1 MVPRAPAALA
11 IAVDTG
17 GTFTDCVWVERGELR
32 ILKVFSTPHDPS
44 QAIAD
49 ALRQIT
55 ADKPALTLL
64 HGTTVGTN
72 TLLERKGARLAL
84 VTTKGFEDII
94 EIGRQARP
102 KLYDFFFDRIAPL
115 VESPMRFGIEER
127 TAPDG
132 TALREP
138 AENELNDLAAAVA
151 AGNPQAVAVSL
162 LFSFANPQNEQ
173 RVAAILRPLR
183 LPLSLSHV
191 ILPEFREYERTS
203 TVVVNAY
210 LQPVMENYLRRLNER
225 VAEQSGRGRIFVMQS
240 SGGITALSSASS
252 QPVRTVLSGPAGGV
266 VGAAAMARRSGFERI
281 IAFDMG
287 GTSTDVSL
295 VDGDPR
301 PASEGEIAGLPVRV
315 PMLDIHTVGAGGG
328 SIARFDAAGA
338 LRVGPESAGADPGPI
353 CYGRGQQPTVT
364 DANLL
369 LGRIRPENFLGG
381 SFQLDF
387 DRTRRVVSEW
397 LRKQGTTLSPA
408 QFAEGVIRVVNATME
423 KAIRVVS
430 IERGYDPREFALVA
444 FGGAGGLHAC
454 ELAVALG
461 IPRVIVPALPGALSA
476 YGILVSDIVKD
487 YSRTVLWGSAK
498 ELDQLDLAEEF
509 SKLEE
514 AAQDDFQREDWH
526 DPRRLRFTRSLDV
539 RYRGQGFELNVPLAG
554 PQSQKALS
562 AFHSEHQRRYGYSHP
577 EREVE
582 IVTIRLRATLPS
594 LVKPTFK
601 PRQQPA
607 TEARA
612 KRVQIGIGGKMTRVE
627 LREREQLRVN
637 RAYRGPAVI
646 TEYSATT
653 VVLTGMRYSV
663 DRAGNLIIETLQRT
677 RTGSIA
683 GSNRIRRKQKRDA
696 R

>member
-1 MVPRAPAALA
+1 
-11 IAVDTG
+11 
-17 GTFTDCVWVERGELR
+17 
-32 ILKVFSTPHDPS
+32 
-44 QAIAD
+44 
-49 ALRQIT
+49 
-55 ADKPALTLL
+55 
-64 HGTTVGTN
+64 
-72 TLLERKGARLAL
+72 
-84 VTTKGFEDII
+84 
-94 EIGRQARP
+94 
-102 KLYDFFFDRIAPL
+102 
-115 VESPMRFGIEER
+115 
-127 TAPDG
+127 
-132 TALREP
+132 
-138 AENELNDLAAAVA
+138 
-151 AGNPQAVAVSL
+151 
-162 LFSFANPQNEQ
+162 
-173 RVAAILRPLR
+173 
-183 LPLSLSHV
+183 
-191 ILPEFREYERTS
+191 
-203 TVVVNAY
+203 
-210 LQPVMENYLRRLNER
+210 
-225 VAEQSGRGRIFVMQS
+225 
-240 SGGITALSSASS
+240 
-252 QPVRTVLSGPAGGV
+252 
-266 VGAAAMARRSGFERI
+266 
-281 IAFDMG
+281 
-287 GTSTDVSL
+287 
-295 VDGDPR
+295 
-301 PASEGEIAGLPVRV
+301 
-315 PMLDIHTVGAGGG
+315 
-328 SIARFDAAGA
+328 
-338 LRVGPESAGADPGPI
+338 
-353 CYGRGQQPTVT
+353 
-364 DANLL
+364 
-369 LGRIRPENFLGG
+369 
-381 SFQLDF
+381 
-387 DRTRRVVSEW
+387 
-397 LRKQGTTLSPA
+397 
-408 QFAEGVIRVVNATME
+408 ME

-627 LREREQLRVN
+627 LREREQLRMN